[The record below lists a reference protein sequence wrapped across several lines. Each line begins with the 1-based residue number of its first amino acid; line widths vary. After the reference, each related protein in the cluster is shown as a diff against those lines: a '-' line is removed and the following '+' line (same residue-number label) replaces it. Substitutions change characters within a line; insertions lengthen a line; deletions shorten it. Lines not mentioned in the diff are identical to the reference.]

1 MSVKLRYCLVGIFSL
16 CLGINAATAEDLLD
30 PMETVVTQT
39 ESQVQL
45 QWHRDYLEAME
56 DAKRQRKML
65 LIFFHNPGNDAAR
78 LAFEERTL
86 TDPQVVKSL
95 ADYVL
100 AKLPV
105 DVEIKVRGEQTRL
118 LEHAAFEP
126 MDQSQGLAVVDMKHK
141 GETFYG
147 RVTSA
152 FAFPEGRYYAA
163 EKMRVIL
170 ALPAGTLTQRTM
182 IFAVRMHPER
192 PESTTGT
199 LSTVLSSEAES
210 HSMHQASIRLQ
221 GHHNWN
227 SRFHS
232 INGRLPQMMM
242 AQEVVAE
249 SWPRQRLVDAAI
261 ECVHSWRQSPGHWSA
276 VRRAHSLF
284 GYDMKLGENG
294 VWYATGIFA
303 DER

>member
-1 MSVKLRYCLVGIFSL
+1 MIGKLRFAMIAGYLL
-16 CLGINAATAEDLLD
+16 CFGLTTWAEDLLD
-30 PMETVVTQT
+30 PMAEVVTQSET
-39 ESQVQL
+39 VQL

-56 DAKRQRKML
+56 DAKQQRKML
-65 LIFFHNPGNDAAR
+65 LIFFHHPAENAAR
-78 LAFEERTL
+78 QAFEERTL
-86 TDPQVVKSL
+86 TDPAVIKKL
-95 ADYVL
+95 GDYVL
-100 AKLPV
+100 AKVPV
-105 DVEIKVRGEQTRL
+105 DCEIKVRGESTRL

-126 MDQSQGLAVVDMKHK
+126 MHGSQGLAVVDMKHK
-141 GETFYG
+141 GESYYG

-152 FAFPEGRYYAA
+152 FAFPEGRYYAS
-163 EKMRVIL
+163 EKLQVIL
-170 ALPAGTLTQRTM
+170 TLPPGTLTQRTM
-182 IFAVRMHPER
+182 VFAVRMHPER
-192 PESTTGT
+192 PASTTGT
-199 LSTVLSSEAES
+199 LSPILSSEAES
-210 HSMHQASIRLQ
+210 HSLHQASIRLQ
-221 GHHNWN
+221 GHHNWE

-232 INGRLPQMMM
+232 INGQLPRMMM

-294 VWYATGIFA
+294 VWYATGIFG